1 MARIVLFGAT
11 GYTGRLIARDLVRT
25 GAAPLLVGRSADTL
39 TAMVEELN
47 DTAPGGRAASF
58 EVADLDRPGSLRRL
72 LESPDDVVVSAVG
85 PFARLGSVA
94 VEAAIDA
101 GCAYVDCTGE
111 PAFIRRVFEDYGP
124 RAQRTGARLLPAM
137 GYDFVPGNLAGA
149 LLLRRYRGAGLTGLR
164 IGYFVTGPFGPS
176 SGSVASGAGIML
188 DPSFAWR
195 DGSLQAERPGAH
207 VHTFAVADADASAM
221 SLGGSEHFAL
231 PRLDPQ
237 LRDVAVHVG
246 WAGRWSR
253 AAAAASGLAAGA
265 RQVPGIGTAMGA
277 VFRTAL
283 GGASAEGPA
292 DHVRARSRSI
302 VIAEGLGQDGADLGR
317 VTVEGPNPYDLTAA
331 LLTWSARM
339 LSRRAEKGV
348 GTLGPVDAFGLDAL
362 VSGCLAIGLAETD

>member
-39 TAMVEELN
+39 TALVDELN

-58 EVADLDRPGSLRRL
+58 EIADLDRPGSLRRL
-72 LESPDDVVVSAVG
+72 LDSPDDVVVSAVG

-124 RAQRTGARLLPAM
+124 RAARTGARLLPAM

-149 LLLRRYRGAGLTGLR
+149 LLLRRYQGAGLTGLR

-176 SGSVASGAGIML
+176 SGSVASAAGIML

-195 DGSLQAERPGAH
+195 DGAVQSERPGAH
-207 VHTFAVADADASAM
+207 VHSFDVSDGDADAM
-221 SLGGSEHFAL
+221 SLGGTEHFAL
-231 PRLDPQ
+231 PRLDPA

-253 AAAAASGLAAGA
+253 AASAASGLAAGA
-265 RQVPGIGTAMGA
+265 RQVPGIGSAMGA

-302 VIAEGLGQDGADLGR
+302 VVAEGVAADGAELGR